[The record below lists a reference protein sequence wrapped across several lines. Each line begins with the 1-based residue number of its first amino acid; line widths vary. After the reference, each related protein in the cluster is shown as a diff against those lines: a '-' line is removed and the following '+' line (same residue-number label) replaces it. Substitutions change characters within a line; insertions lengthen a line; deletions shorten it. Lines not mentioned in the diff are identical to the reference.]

1 VVADL
6 RREVARRRSGE
17 RLPSVRALVDRHRAS
32 PVTVQRALTRLA
44 GEGLLEPRP
53 GRGTFVTAPA
63 AEPGVAPP
71 DLSWQSVALGPAER
85 VDPGGLDELLRV
97 PGPGQIPLSSGFPEP
112 ALQPT
117 GALAAALA
125 RAGRR
130 PGAWHRL
137 PVEGLEALRAH
148 VAREAAEGLG
158 AHDVVIFPG
167 AQAGLFTALRALA
180 APGDPVLVE
189 SPTWFGALAAA
200 RALGLR
206 PVPVP
211 TDADGV
217 RPDLLERA
225 LAVTGARVVVSQPTY
240 ANPTGTTLSAP
251 RRDAVLALAE
261 AHGAFLV
268 EDDWARDL
276 ALEGAAPPPLVR
288 ADRHGHVVYVRSY
301 TKSAAPGLRV
311 AAVCARGAAG
321 ARVAA
326 ARIVSDFFIS
336 GPLQEA
342 ALDLVSSATW
352 RRHRRLV
359 AAALRERRDALAD
372 AVARRLPWARL
383 TALPRG
389 GFHLWLALEPG
400 LDDVALARDA
410 AAAGVVVSPG
420 RPWFPAEPPGP
431 HLRLS
436 FAAAPPDVLR
446 EGVERLAALR

>member
-1 VVADL
+1 VASDL
-6 RREVARRRSGE
+6 RRELAGRAPGE
-17 RLPSVRALVDRHRAS
+17 RLPSVRALVQRHRAS
-32 PVTVQRALTRLA
+32 PVTVQRAIAQLA
-44 GEGLLEPRP
+44 AEGLLDPRP
-53 GRGTFVTAPA
+53 GSGTFVAAAGEPPA
-63 AEPGVAPP
+63 AP
-71 DLSWQSVALGPAER
+71 DLSWQAVALGATDR
-85 VDPGGLDELLRV
+85 VDPGGLDELMRV
-97 PGPGQIPLSSGFPEP
+97 PGPGQIALSSGFPEP

-117 GALAAALA
+117 GALGAALA

-148 VAREAAEGLG
+148 VAREAGPGL
-158 AHDVVIFPG
+158 AASDVVVVPG

-180 APGDPVLVE
+180 SPGDPVLVE

-200 RALGLR
+200 RSLRLR

-217 RPDLLERA
+217 RPELLERA
-225 LAVTGARVVVSQPTY
+225 LAVSGARLMVLQPTY
-240 ANPTGTTLSAP
+240 ANPTGASLSPA
-251 RRDAVLALAE
+251 RREAVLALA
-261 AHGAFLV
+261 AAYGAFLV

-276 ALEGAAPPPLVR
+276 ALEGPAPAPLVR
-288 ADRHGHVVYVRSY
+288 EDRDGHVIYVRSY

-311 AAVCARGAAG
+311 AAVCARGPAG

-342 ALDLVSSATW
+342 ALDLVSSGAW
-352 RRHRRLV
+352 RRHRRQV
-359 AAALRERRDALAD
+359 AAALRERRDVLAD

-389 GFHLWLALEPG
+389 GFHLWLALDPG
-400 LDDVALARDA
+400 LDDVALTRDA
-410 AAAGVVVSPG
+410 GAAGVVVSPG

-436 FAAAPPDVLR
+436 FAAAPPGLLR
-446 EGVERLAALR
+446 EGVERLARLV